1 MFGQQLKHAVRLGNP
16 LVMRINETEDR
27 NGFAIVT
34 SEFSRN
40 ILKRKCLPFSK
51 YQLGTLGYVS
61 RRIQR
66 STFNP
71 SSVASYVQ

>member
-16 LVMRINETEDR
+16 LVMRIHEAEDR

-40 ILKRKCLPFSK
+40 ILKRKKCCFLEIF
-51 YQLGTLGYVS
+51 QLGTLGYVS
-61 RRIQR
+61 RGIQR
-66 STFNP
+66 STLHP
-71 SSVASYVQ
+71 